1 MDKSYRIRL
10 TDGQL
15 EKLFPEIY
23 DSYKTSDEMMS
34 ENKIKMRPATLE
46 VGNNVRYIRTTA
58 IGSLECVLTKQVDIY
73 MDNTLRYII
82 LPNRLV
88 ELVKGQIALIMGKLI
103 LFKYNEENSVTLIKN
118 KLNNSVIYGGKS
130 RKNKRM
136 VRKRKTINNKK
147 RL

>member
-23 DSYKTSDEMMS
+23 DPEKSPDEMMS
-34 ENKIKMRPATLE
+34 DNQIKMRPATLK
-46 VGNNVRYIRTTA
+46 VDDNVRYIRTTA

-73 MDNTLRYII
+73 MGDTLRYII

-88 ELVKGQIALIMGKLI
+88 EFVKEQIALIMGTLI
-103 LFKYNEENSVTLIKN
+103 LFKYNK
-118 KLNNSVIYGGKS
+118 
-130 RKNKRM
+130 
-136 VRKRKTINNKK
+136 
-147 RL
+147 

>member
-23 DSYKTSDEMMS
+23 DPEKSPDEMMS
-34 ENKIKMRPATLE
+34 DNQIKMRPAKLK
-46 VGNNVRYIRTTA
+46 VDDNVRYIRTKA

-73 MDNTLRYII
+73 MGDTLRYII

-88 ELVKGQIALIMGKLI
+88 EFVKEQIALIMGTLI

-136 VRKRKTINNKK
+136 VCKRKTINNKK